1 MTVALAADWLYT
13 TGMNTPLR
21 AQVLVGLLAGAL
33 LSLVL
38 VAGGA
43 GPAAA
48 VEVGQP
54 APDFK
59 LPSTFGTD
67 IALSDFRGKKWV
79 LLEFYGVDFSPA

>member
-1 MTVALAADWLYT
+1 MHGLPRACRFGGVLTGLTFMLAVFAAA
-13 TGMNTPLR
+13 P
-21 AQVLVGLLAGAL
+21 V
-33 LSLVL
+33 
-38 VAGGA
+38 
-43 GPAAA
+43 AA
-48 VEVGQP
+48 VEIGQP